1 MKEKD
6 KRYRRKL
13 RQYNVTFYL
22 HEQKESDYFAGL
34 KVSLKKYLMDKIR
47 EDMEKDGYK
56 DWWRKLSRSKY
67 RLPCFTIM
75 IKKVSELSLR
85 LRYAFRTCLFS
96 MIKIFFCNVFRV
108 LIKIEMWS
116 EKSNTIRIWCIS
128 ETLRIIRIW
137 RTKRANTSN
146 NS

>member
-47 EDMEKDGYK
+47 EDMEKDDCK
-56 DWWRKLSRSKY
+56 D
-67 RLPCFTIM
+67 
-75 IKKVSELSLR
+75 
-85 LRYAFRTCLFS
+85 
-96 MIKIFFCNVFRV
+96 
-108 LIKIEMWS
+108 
-116 EKSNTIRIWCIS
+116 
-128 ETLRIIRIW
+128 
-137 RTKRANTSN
+137 
-146 NS
+146 